1 MFVGSF
7 RQWMN
12 QNILPILDIF
22 FVLLHNINA
31 TREISRDENLPK
43 IFEFMVTLVTKNM
56 YIKRVVK

>member
-1 MFVGSF
+1 
-7 RQWMN
+7 MN

-43 IFEFMVTLVTKNM
+43 IFQFMVTLVTKNI
-56 YIKRVVK
+56 YKESC